1 MCRLVDGQRRRLLR
15 RDSLDTGNDDPR
27 VHFRADLVQSIRTD
41 RPYRRPRAFHPAQ
54 VGPDGF
60 RHPFVS
66 ADPQPALLA
75 GNHGNPGA
83 GALRHAG
90 VCRHRRAAGHHCRAQ
105 AAVLHHHPAI
115 ARSDADCSHVRL
127 SDPDPYAIR
136 SGRSARPD
144 LDRGLRHCCT
154 DSPDVSGHPRCTPGI
169 AGRRQGLRLVAPPV
183 ADPHRTALRHA
194 QHRCRDHPVHH
205 AVVVDGGD
213 CRAGRCRWSRQTRG
227 QRTEHSRYRA
237 RLRSRSG
244 NRIAGHHA
252 RPYLQTTRSQGR
264 VRRMSIIKFDKVDV
278 IFSRDPRE
286 ALKLLD
292 EGLTRDQILKKT
304 GQIVGVEN
312 ASLDIEK
319 GEICVLM
326 GLSGSGKSS
335 LLRCINGLNTVSRG
349 SLFVEHEGSQIN
361 IANCSAAELK
371 MMRTKRIAM
380 VFQKF
385 ALMPWL
391 TVREN
396 ISFGLEMQGRPEKE
410 RRKLVDEK
418 LELVGLTQWRNKKPD
433 ELSGGMQQRVGLARA
448 LAMDADILLMDEPF
462 SALDP
467 LIRQGLQDELLALQ
481 SKLSKTIVFVSHDLD
496 EALKLGSRIAIMKD
510 GRIVQYSVPE
520 QIVLNPADEY
530 VRTFVAH
537 TNPLN
542 VLCGRSLMRT
552 VDECTHVN
560 DSVCLDPSG
569 DSWLDLA
576 EGNVI
581 KGARQGATP
590 LDLQNWTPGQD
601 VGTLDRCPTLV
612 HSNIGMRDALQ
623 IRYQT
628 GNKLVLQ
635 DGNKVVGI
643 LGDTELYHALLGK
656 NHG

>member
-1 MCRLVDGQRRRLLR
+1 
-15 RDSLDTGNDDPR
+15 
-27 VHFRADLVQSIRTD
+27 
-41 RPYRRPRAFHPAQ
+41 
-54 VGPDGF
+54 
-60 RHPFVS
+60 
-66 ADPQPALLA
+66 
-75 GNHGNPGA
+75 
-83 GALRHAG
+83 
-90 VCRHRRAAGHHCRAQ
+90 
-105 AAVLHHHPAI
+105 
-115 ARSDADCSHVRL
+115 
-127 SDPDPYAIR
+127 
-136 SGRSARPD
+136 
-144 LDRGLRHCCT
+144 
-154 DSPDVSGHPRCTPGI
+154 
-169 AGRRQGLRLVAPPV
+169 
-183 ADPHRTALRHA
+183 
-194 QHRCRDHPVHH
+194 
-205 AVVVDGGD
+205 
-213 CRAGRCRWSRQTRG
+213 
-227 QRTEHSRYRA
+227 
-237 RLRSRSG
+237 
-244 NRIAGHHA
+244 
-252 RPYLQTTRSQGR
+252 
-264 VRRMSIIKFDKVDV
+264 MSIIRFDNVDV
-278 IFSRDPRE
+278 IFAKDPRE

-292 EGLTRDQILKKT
+292 QGLTRNEILKKT
-304 GQIVGVEN
+304 GQIVGVEK
-312 ASLDIEK
+312 ASLDINK

-349 SLFVEHEGSQIN
+349 KLFVEHEDRQID
-361 IANCSAAELK
+361 IASCTPAELK

-481 SKLSKTIVFVSHDLD
+481 KKLSKTIVFVSHDLD

-520 QIVLNPADEY
+520 EIVLNPADDY

-552 VDECTHVN
+552 LDKCTRVN
-560 DSVCLDPSG
+560 GSVCLDPG
-569 DSWLDLA
+569 VDSWLNLGA
-576 EGNVI
+576 GNSLTS
-581 KGARQGATP
+581 ARQGDTV
-590 LDLQNWTPGQD
+590 LDVQGWAPGQAME
-601 VGTLDRCPTLV
+601 GLGRRPTLV
-612 HSNIGMRDALQ
+612 SADIGMRDALQ

-628 GNKLVLQ
+628 GHKLVLQ
-635 DGNKVVGI
+635 DSDKQVVGI

-656 NHG
+656 NLG

>member
-1 MCRLVDGQRRRLLR
+1 
-15 RDSLDTGNDDPR
+15 
-27 VHFRADLVQSIRTD
+27 
-41 RPYRRPRAFHPAQ
+41 
-54 VGPDGF
+54 
-60 RHPFVS
+60 
-66 ADPQPALLA
+66 
-75 GNHGNPGA
+75 
-83 GALRHAG
+83 
-90 VCRHRRAAGHHCRAQ
+90 
-105 AAVLHHHPAI
+105 
-115 ARSDADCSHVRL
+115 
-127 SDPDPYAIR
+127 
-136 SGRSARPD
+136 
-144 LDRGLRHCCT
+144 
-154 DSPDVSGHPRCTPGI
+154 
-169 AGRRQGLRLVAPPV
+169 
-183 ADPHRTALRHA
+183 
-194 QHRCRDHPVHH
+194 
-205 AVVVDGGD
+205 
-213 CRAGRCRWSRQTRG
+213 
-227 QRTEHSRYRA
+227 
-237 RLRSRSG
+237 
-244 NRIAGHHA
+244 
-252 RPYLQTTRSQGR
+252 
-264 VRRMSIIKFDKVDV
+264 MSIIRFEDVDV
-278 IFSRDPRE
+278 IFTNKPRE
-286 ALKLLD
+286 ALARLD
-292 EGLTRDQILKKT
+292 QGKTREQILKEL
-304 GQIVGVEN
+304 GLVVGVEKAN
-312 ASLDIEK
+312 LDINK

-349 SLFVEHEGSQIN
+349 KLFVEHEGKHID
-361 IANCSAAELK
+361 IAHCTPAELK

-467 LIRQGLQDELLALQ
+467 LIRQGLQDELLELQ
-481 SKLSKTIVFVSHDLD
+481 RKLNKTIVFVSHDLD

-510 GRIVQYSVPE
+510 GRIIQYSKPE
-520 QIVLNPADEY
+520 EIVLNPADEY

-542 VLCGRSLMRT
+542 VLCGRSLMRS
-552 VDECTHVN
+552 VANCKRVN
-560 DSVCLDPSG
+560 GSVCLDPSG

-576 EGNVI
+576 EG
-581 KGARQGATP
+581 GALTRARQGQNG
-590 LDLQNWTPGQD
+590 LDLQNWAPGQAMD
-601 VGTLDRCPTLV
+601 GLGRKPTLV
-612 HSNIGMRDALQ
+612 HADIGMREALQ

-635 DGNKVVGI
+635 EDDKVVGI

>member
-1 MCRLVDGQRRRLLR
+1 
-15 RDSLDTGNDDPR
+15 
-27 VHFRADLVQSIRTD
+27 
-41 RPYRRPRAFHPAQ
+41 
-54 VGPDGF
+54 
-60 RHPFVS
+60 
-66 ADPQPALLA
+66 
-75 GNHGNPGA
+75 
-83 GALRHAG
+83 
-90 VCRHRRAAGHHCRAQ
+90 
-105 AAVLHHHPAI
+105 
-115 ARSDADCSHVRL
+115 
-127 SDPDPYAIR
+127 
-136 SGRSARPD
+136 
-144 LDRGLRHCCT
+144 
-154 DSPDVSGHPRCTPGI
+154 
-169 AGRRQGLRLVAPPV
+169 
-183 ADPHRTALRHA
+183 
-194 QHRCRDHPVHH
+194 
-205 AVVVDGGD
+205 
-213 CRAGRCRWSRQTRG
+213 
-227 QRTEHSRYRA
+227 
-237 RLRSRSG
+237 
-244 NRIAGHHA
+244 
-252 RPYLQTTRSQGR
+252 
-264 VRRMSIIKFDKVDV
+264 MSIIRFEDVDV
-278 IFSRDPRE
+278 IFSNKPRE
-286 ALKLLD
+286 ALSLLD
-292 EGLTRDQILKKT
+292 QGKTREQILKQT
-304 GQIVGVEN
+304 GLVVGVEKAN
-312 ASLDIEK
+312 LDINK

-349 SLFVEHEGSQIN
+349 KLFVEHEGKHID
-361 IANCSAAELK
+361 IAHCTPAELK

-510 GRIVQYSVPE
+510 GRIIQYSKPE
-520 QIVLNPADEY
+520 DIVLNPADEY

-542 VLCGRSLMRT
+542 VLCGRSLMRSL
-552 VDECTHVN
+552 DQCKRVN
-560 DSVCLDPSG
+560 GSVCLDPG
-569 DSWLDLA
+569 IDSWLDLG
-576 EGNVI
+576 EGGSL
-581 KGARQGATP
+581 KRARQGQNG
-590 LDLQNWTPGQD
+590 LDMQNWAPGQD
-601 VGTLDRCPTLV
+601 VELLERRPTVV
-612 HSNIGMRDALQ
+612 HADIGMREALR

-635 DGNKVVGI
+635 DNDKVVGI

>member
-1 MCRLVDGQRRRLLR
+1 
-15 RDSLDTGNDDPR
+15 
-27 VHFRADLVQSIRTD
+27 
-41 RPYRRPRAFHPAQ
+41 
-54 VGPDGF
+54 
-60 RHPFVS
+60 
-66 ADPQPALLA
+66 
-75 GNHGNPGA
+75 
-83 GALRHAG
+83 
-90 VCRHRRAAGHHCRAQ
+90 
-105 AAVLHHHPAI
+105 
-115 ARSDADCSHVRL
+115 
-127 SDPDPYAIR
+127 
-136 SGRSARPD
+136 
-144 LDRGLRHCCT
+144 
-154 DSPDVSGHPRCTPGI
+154 
-169 AGRRQGLRLVAPPV
+169 
-183 ADPHRTALRHA
+183 
-194 QHRCRDHPVHH
+194 
-205 AVVVDGGD
+205 
-213 CRAGRCRWSRQTRG
+213 
-227 QRTEHSRYRA
+227 
-237 RLRSRSG
+237 
-244 NRIAGHHA
+244 
-252 RPYLQTTRSQGR
+252 
-264 VRRMSIIKFDKVDV
+264 MSIIRFEDVDV
-278 IFSRDPRE
+278 IFSTKPRE
-286 ALKLLD
+286 ALSLLD
-292 EGLTRDQILKKT
+292 QGKTREQILQQT
-304 GQIVGVEN
+304 GLVVGVEKAN
-312 ASLDIEK
+312 LDINK

-349 SLFVEHEGSQIN
+349 KLFVEHEGKHID
-361 IANCSAAELK
+361 IAHCTPAELK
-371 MMRTKRIAM
+371 MMRTQRIAM

-510 GRIVQYSVPE
+510 GRIIQYSKPE
-520 QIVLNPADEY
+520 DIVLNPADEY

-542 VLCGRSLMRT
+542 VLCGRSLMRSL
-552 VDECTHVN
+552 DNCRRVN
-560 DSVCLDPSG
+560 GSVCLDPG
-569 DSWLDLA
+569 IDSWLDLG
-576 EGNVI
+576 EGNSI
-581 KGARQGATP
+581 KRARQGQNG
-590 LDLQNWTPGQD
+590 LDMQNWAPGQD
-601 VGTLDRCPTLV
+601 VELLERRPTVV
-612 HSNIGMRDALQ
+612 HADIGMREALR

-635 DGNKVVGI
+635 DNDKVVGI